1 MLPLCAS
8 LLAHPMK
15 PSCSIEQGGVTQP
28 HSYGNIT
35 GAIAKIV
42 YRKVVKKLRQ
52 FISYHENCIDYKP
65 GLWMNTLHL

>member
-15 PSCSIEQGGVTQP
+15 PSCSIEQDGVTQP

-35 GAIAKIV
+35 RPIAKIL
-42 YRKVVKKLRQ
+42 YGKVVKKVA
-52 FISYHENCIDYKP
+52 
-65 GLWMNTLHL
+65 G